1 MKRVLS
7 FLSIISLLFVM
18 SCGEEENLKEYVVV
32 LKDHN
37 FNPAVLSVNSGEKFK
52 LIIDNQDATAEE
64 FESHDLK
71 REKIIKGN
79 TKSVVFIG
87 KLSAGEYKYFGEFN
101 EDEAQGKIVVN

>member
-1 MKRVLS
+1 MKKILS
-7 FLSIISLLFVM
+7 FFTVISMLLIV
-18 SCGEEENLKEYVVV
+18 SCGEEENIKEYVVV

-37 FNPAVLSVNSGEKFK
+37 FNPAVPSVNSGEKFK

-87 KLSAGEYKYFGEFN
+87 KLTAGEYKYFGEFN

>member
-1 MKRVLS
+1 MKKFFSVLTVS
-7 FLSIISLLFVM
+7 FVLFVT
-18 SCGEEENLKEYVVV
+18 SCGEEENLTEYVVV
-32 LKDHN
+32 LKNHN
-37 FNPAVLSVNSGEKFK
+37 FNPPVITVTSGEKFK

-101 EDEAQGKIVVN
+101 EDEAKGKIIVN

>member
-7 FLSIISLLFVM
+7 FLSIISLLFVI

-37 FNPAVLSVNSGEKFK
+37 FNPTVLAVNSGEKFK

-87 KLSAGEYKYFGEFN
+87 KLTAGEYKYFGEFN

>member
-1 MKRVLS
+1 MKKVLS
-7 FLSIISLLFVM
+7 FFTIISMLLIA
-18 SCGEEENLKEYVVV
+18 SCGEEENLTEYVVV

-37 FNPAVLSVNSGEKFK
+37 FNPPVLTVTSGEKFK

-79 TKSVVFIG
+79 TKSVGFIG
-87 KLSAGEYKYFGEFN
+87 KLTAGEYKYFGEFN
-101 EDEAQGKIVVN
+101 EDEAQGKIIVN

>member
-7 FLSIISLLFVM
+7 FLSIISLLFVI

-32 LKDHN
+32 LKNHN

-87 KLSAGEYKYFGEFN
+87 KLTAGEYKYFGEFN